1 MHERAAAAELD
12 AATRSFVT
20 VAFIDLCGSTKLAN
34 RLDPDHL
41 AALLGQVRDAAAAI
55 VRDHGGLVSQVYG
68 DGMLAVFRGPGSGEQ
83 ALAATL
89 AVHGHVRSMP
99 DVAAEPLRMHSG
111 VHSGLVLLRPGDAE
125 RGRLETI
132 GRATGIAARLSAAAG
147 PDEVLVS
154 RSTLGP
160 LDGRFRVGTE
170 RMIAVSEAGDRVAAV
185 PVLGAAAPGVPGH
198 GAGGRRTPFLGRSA
212 VIGEIEA
219 RLLAAEDRGPVCV
232 AVTGPSGQGKS
243 RLSEEFELR
252 AAAAEAAVLRGAA
265 VQGEQASTLQPFRE
279 VDAAAARMLG
289 EEPHPAGGDLSGLAE
304 AVADRLRRL
313 AERRR
318 VLLILDDWQWADSAS
333 LQLLGRLRAGGTAL
347 GILLLSREAAPG
359 ELPIVTDHL
368 IDLQPVDEPAST
380 ALVERL
386 RPELDM
392 LDRLRVGRL
401 AGGNPLYLEE
411 LCHLSVR
418 ALHGLL
424 SADPGNDEIGR
435 VAAIIEARVRA
446 LPADLAETLHSAAVV
461 GGECGE
467 WILEMLCGVSPGS
480 PMLERLRELD
490 LLIPSLTPG
499 NVRFKHGVTRNVVY
513 QLLPVEQRRAL
524 HRKVA
529 ELIER
534 RDLGPGADRDELLA
548 WHLYESGDFA
558 RALVHAEAA
567 GDRAVAAASI
577 DRAQLQYG
585 RALKAIEQ
593 LPADQFYP
601 DRVRLVGKYGYAC
614 VYDSDCVQL
623 AVFDRA
629 AAVAA
634 ARGDAGGEAV
644 ARFWHGYVC
653 HGSGQAQ
660 RAVAELR
667 SAIALSDAAPD
678 SPFGVQLRATLGQ
691 ALAAAGQHAA
701 AAPHLDQAIDVKR
714 AHRSGRN
721 VSVGMA
727 YSLALKAGVLGDTGH
742 FSEAR
747 AAIDEALELLAGH
760 SHPVEGSV
768 MGWSAAVRY
777 WQGDWQGLL
786 ETAERGCDV
795 ALRIETV
802 YIHAISRAFAGYA
815 RWRLS
820 GDEAAAEELVQA
832 VACMVDRGKELALSI
847 AYGCLADM
855 EASRGNEA
863 AARAAVEHA
872 YRRAREG
879 EPFGMAV
886 AARAWA
892 RLIAPHDPDR
902 ARRMLLHARGNA
914 HRRNSPHELARCDLE
929 EAALRL
935 VPPAVAVARLSQAE
949 AAFERMGMSEDAER
963 ARSLIKAA
971 GSSPYRA
978 VQA

>member
-12 AATRSFVT
+12 VATRSFVT

-34 RLDPDHL
+34 RLDPDQL
-41 AALLGQVRDAAAAI
+41 AALLGRIQGAAAAM
-55 VRDHGGLVSQVYG
+55 VRDQGGLVAQVYG
-68 DGMLAVFRGPGSGEQ
+68 DGVLAVFRGPGSGEQ

-89 AVHGHVRSMP
+89 AVHGHVRSMR
-99 DVAAEPLRMHSG
+99 DAAAEPLRMHSG

-125 RGRLETI
+125 HGRLETI
-132 GRATGIAARLSAAAG
+132 GRATGVAARLSAAAA

-160 LDGRFRVGTE
+160 LDGRFRLGTE
-170 RMIAVSEAGDRVAAV
+170 RPVAVSGAGDVIMAV
-185 PVLGAAAPGVPGH
+185 PVLGAAMMCRSRP
-198 GAGGRRTPFLGRSA
+198 GAGGRRTPFLGRAA
-212 VIGEIEA
+212 VIGAIEA
-219 RLLAAEDRGPVCV
+219 RLLPPEGGGAVCV
-232 AVTGPSGQGKS
+232 AVRGPSGQGKS

-252 AAAAEAAVLRGAA
+252 AAAAGVAVLRGAA

-289 EEPHPAGGDLSGLAE
+289 EKPHRATGDFSGFAE
-304 AVADRLRRL
+304 DV
-313 AERRR
+313 AERLQRAAALRR

-333 LQLLGRLRAGGTAL
+333 LQLLGRLRASGAGF
-347 GILLLSREAAPG
+347 GVLLLSREAAPR
-359 ELPIVTDHL
+359 ELPILADHL
-368 IDLQPVDEPAST
+368 IDLQPMDEAASV

-392 LDRLRVGRL
+392 LDRVRVSRL

-411 LCHLSVR
+411 LCLLSVR

-424 SADPGNDEIGR
+424 AAEPGNDEIGR

-446 LPADLAETLHSAAVV
+446 LPKELAETLHAAAVV
-461 GGECGE
+461 GVECGE
-467 WILEMLCGVSPGS
+467 WLLEALCGVAADSAAL
-480 PMLERLRELD
+480 MRLRELD

-513 QLLPVEQRRAL
+513 QLLHLEQRRVR
-524 HRKVA
+524 HRQVA

-585 RALKAIEQ
+585 RALKAIDQ
-593 LPADQFYP
+593 LPADPFYA
-601 DRVRLVGKYGYAC
+601 DRVRLVGKYGFAC
-614 VYDSDCVQL
+614 VYDSDRAQL
-623 AVFDRA
+623 AVFERA
-629 AAVAA
+629 ASVAA
-634 ARGDAGGEAV
+634 ARGDCSGEAV
-644 ARFWHGYVC
+644 ARFWHGFVC
-653 HGSGQAQ
+653 HGSGQAR
-660 RAVAELR
+660 RAVVEIG
-667 SAIALSDAAPD
+667 SAIALSDAGPD

-691 ALAAAGQHAA
+691 ALAASGRHAA
-701 AAPHLDQAIDVKR
+701 AAPLLDQAIDVKR

-727 YSLALKAGVLGDTGH
+727 YSLALKAAVLGDTGR
-742 FSEAR
+742 FPEAR
-747 AAIDEALELLAGH
+747 AAIDEALGLLARH
-760 SHPVEGSV
+760 PHPVEGSV

-777 WQGDWQGLL
+777 WQGDWEGLL
-786 ETAERGCDV
+786 ETAERGCEV

-815 RWRLS
+815 RWRLT
-820 GDEAAAEELVQA
+820 GDEAAAEELARA
-832 VACMVDRGKELALSI
+832 VACMADRGKELALSI

-855 EASRGNEA
+855 EASRGREG
-863 AARAAVEHA
+863 AARAAVQHA

-892 RLIAPHDPDR
+892 RLVAGRDPDR
-902 ARRMLLHARGNA
+902 ARRMLLHAR
-914 HRRNSPHELARCDLE
+914 
-929 EAALRL
+929 
-935 VPPAVAVARLSQAE
+935 
-949 AAFERMGMSEDAER
+949 
-963 ARSLIKAA
+963 
-971 GSSPYRA
+971 
-978 VQA
+978 

>member
-1 MHERAAAAELD
+1 MAGQTGTEMHERAAAAELD

-34 RLDPDHL
+34 SLDPDHL
-41 AALLGQVRDAAAAI
+41 AALLGHVRGAAAAI

-160 LDGRFRVGTE
+160 LDGRFRLGAE
-170 RMIAVSEAGDRVAAV
+170 RLIAVSGAGDQVAAV
-185 PVLGAAAPGVPGH
+185 PVLGDAAPGVPGRR
-198 GAGGRRTPFLGRSA
+198 AAGRRTPFLGRSA

-219 RLLAAEDRGPVCV
+219 RLLSAEGGGPVCV
-232 AVTGPSGQGKS
+232 AVTGPPGQGKS

-252 AAAAEAAVLRGAA
+252 AAAAEVAVLRGAA

-289 EEPHPAGGDLSGLAE
+289 EEPHPGGDISGLPE
-304 AVADRLRRL
+304 TVAGRLRRAAAL
-313 AERRR
+313 RR

-333 LQLLGRLRAGGTAL
+333 LQLLGRLRAGGTAV

-359 ELPIVTDHL
+359 ELPIVADHL
-368 IDLQPVDEPAST
+368 IDLLPVDEPASI

-392 LDRLRVGRL
+392 LDRVRVSRL

-411 LCHLSVR
+411 LCLLSVR

-424 SADPGNDEIGR
+424 SAEPGNDEIGR

-446 LPADLAETLHSAAVV
+446 LPADLAETLHAAAVV
-461 GGECGE
+461 GVECGE
-467 WILEMLCGVSPGS
+467 WILEALCSVSRDS
-480 PMLERLRELD
+480 PALARLRELD
-490 LLIPSLTPG
+490 LLIPSLTAG

-513 QLLPVEQRRAL
+513 QLLHLEQRRVL

-534 RDLGPGADRDELLA
+534 RDLGPGTDRDELLA
-548 WHLYESGDFA
+548 WHFYESGDFA

-585 RALKAIEQ
+585 RALKAIDQ
-593 LPADQFYP
+593 LPADLFYP
-601 DRVRLVGKYGYAC
+601 DRVRLIAKYGFAC

-634 ARGDAGGEAV
+634 ARGDRGGEAV
-644 ARFWHGYVC
+644 ARFWHGFVC
-653 HGSGQAQ
+653 HGSGQAR
-660 RAVAELR
+660 RAVAEIS
-667 SAIALSDAAPD
+667 SAIELSDAAPD

-691 ALAAAGQHAA
+691 ALAASGRHRA
-701 AAPHLDQAIDVKR
+701 AAPLLDQAIDVKR

-727 YSLALKAGVLGDTGH
+727 YSLALKAAVLGDTGR
-742 FSEAR
+742 FPEAR
-747 AAIDEALELLAGH
+747 AAIDEALGLLAGH
-760 SHPVEGSV
+760 PHPVEGSV
-768 MGWSAAVRY
+768 MGWSAA
-777 WQGDWQGLL
+777 QG
-786 ETAERGCDV
+786 
-795 ALRIETV
+795 IEPYV
-802 YIHAISRAFAGYA
+802 
-815 RWRLS
+815 L
-820 GDEAAAEELVQA
+820 
-832 VACMVDRGKELALSI
+832 
-847 AYGCLADM
+847 
-855 EASRGNEA
+855 
-863 AARAAVEHA
+863 
-872 YRRAREG
+872 
-879 EPFGMAV
+879 
-886 AARAWA
+886 
-892 RLIAPHDPDR
+892 
-902 ARRMLLHARGNA
+902 
-914 HRRNSPHELARCDLE
+914 
-929 EAALRL
+929 
-935 VPPAVAVARLSQAE
+935 
-949 AAFERMGMSEDAER
+949 
-963 ARSLIKAA
+963 RSLQFF
-971 GSSPYRA
+971 RA
-978 VQA
+978 HP